1 MTMTVFELTLA
12 IAIGAFVAL
21 LFNQLVGLLISQRLQ
36 REKDEVMQRL
46 FQDLNE
52 ELEVQKIKIK
62 KKNEQNSQKEE
73 KGVDNNP
80 FE

>member
-12 IAIGAFVAL
+12 IAIGTFVGFFL
-21 LFNQLVGLLISQRLQ
+21 NSMICLLITQRLQ

-46 FQDLNE
+46 FHDLNE
-52 ELEVQKIKIK
+52 GLEVQKIK

>member
-12 IAIGAFVAL
+12 IAIGTFVAL
-21 LFNQLVGLLISQRLQ
+21 FLNQMLGLLIEFKLQ

-46 FQDLNE
+46 FRDINE
-52 ELEVQKIKIK
+52 GLEVQKIKIK
-62 KKNEQNSQKEE
+62 KKNEENTQKEE
-73 KGVDNNP
+73 KDIDKNP

>member
-21 LFNQLVGLLISQRLQ
+21 FLNQMVGLLIEQRLQ
-36 REKDEVMQRL
+36 REKDEVMQR
-46 FQDLNE
+46 FFHDLNE
-52 ELEVQKIKIK
+52 GLEVQKIKVK
-62 KKNEQNSQKEE
+62 KKNEQNPQKEE
-73 KGVDNNP
+73 KDVDNNP

>member
-12 IAIGAFVAL
+12 IAIGTFVGFFL
-21 LFNQLVGLLISQRLQ
+21 NSMIGLLISQRLQ

-52 ELEVQKIKIK
+52 ELKVQKIKIK

>member
-12 IAIGAFVAL
+12 IAIGTFVGFFL
-21 LFNQLVGLLISQRLQ
+21 NSMIGLLISQRLQ

-52 ELEVQKIKIK
+52 ELEVQKIK

>member
-12 IAIGAFVAL
+12 IAIGMFIAL
-21 LFNQLVGLLISQRLQ
+21 FLNSAIGFLIEQRIQ

-46 FQDLNE
+46 FRDINE
-52 ELEVQKIKIK
+52 GLEVQKIKVK
-62 KKNEQNSQKEE
+62 KKNDENSQKEE
-73 KGVDNNP
+73 KDIDNNP

>member
-12 IAIGAFVAL
+12 IAIGTFIAL
-21 LFNQLVGLLISQRLQ
+21 FLNQMVGLLIEQRLQ